1 MILNDLNGFE
11 NVHFAF
17 ADINGNIKVKI
28 KEKIRNRMFFNIR
41 NNKDLADLMVT
52 LDFDNDRVRN
62 FRYGEKD
69 LYPNDDDFCEIV
81 SLDQDHTD

>member
-1 MILNDLNGFE
+1 
-11 NVHFAF
+11 
-17 ADINGNIKVKI
+17 
-28 KEKIRNRMFFNIR
+28 MFFNIR